1 MRKADIEVR
10 EVVCSET
17 GKPITK
23 IPLWMADIKVKFLSD
38 EARQKHTSAMSLPVD
53 MDKPRRIAAKEEEV
67 DDLKGLALPADD
79 DEPVVYEEEEL
90 ESEVDADDTEDDL
103 EV

>member
-38 EARQKHTSAMSLPVD
+38 EARQKHTSAMSIPADL
-53 MDKPRRIAAKEEEV
+53 DKPRRTAKDEEEET
-67 DDLKGLALPADD
+67 DDLKGLAVPD
-79 DEPVVYEEEEL
+79 DEDPAYEEEEV
-90 ESEVDADDTEDDL
+90 EAEEEAADDL
-103 EV
+103 EG